1 MLPISILAATLA
13 GGVLSVLLA
22 AGIGLTWLR
31 PLAERLLAYAAGL
44 LLGFA
49 LIGLLPE
56 ALDLGLAAVTQGQ
69 VLIAAAFLVDTALG
83 WGTAVAVLSHEV
95 PHGVVTY
102 KSVVL

>member
-56 ALDLGLAAVTQGQ
+56 ALDLGLAAVIQG
-69 VLIAAAFLVDTALG
+69 
-83 WGTAVAVLSHEV
+83 
-95 PHGVVTY
+95 
-102 KSVVL
+102 